1 MISERLKQ
9 LRKSKNITQAE
20 LAKEM
25 NVAKTTI
32 ASYEQGVSEPNIA
45 MMTKL
50 AKYFNVSPSYLMGWE
65 PIIPNTSGQL
75 PLLDDITQFPLYTF
89 EYELIKKYRELSIYD
104 QQYIGH
110 MINVYPKLTEEY
122 KENINSLLDFFS
134 KQSSKIA
141 SLEQE
146 CKELKDKISL

>member
-45 MMTKL
+45 MMTK
-50 AKYFNVSPSYLMGWE
+50 
-65 PIIPNTSGQL
+65 
-75 PLLDDITQFPLYTF
+75 
-89 EYELIKKYRELSIYD
+89 
-104 QQYIGH
+104 
-110 MINVYPKLTEEY
+110 
-122 KENINSLLDFFS
+122 
-134 KQSSKIA
+134 
-141 SLEQE
+141 
-146 CKELKDKISL
+146 